1 MLHTCLAND
10 SLTRCCSTKGWRQF
24 LQRDARQRRG
34 RHQHLLRPCRT
45 RVEGEEQWEQYR
57 AVTFWA
63 IELSIKSS
71 CIVQGGLG
79 WKAGLQE
86 QVQRFDKH
94 VSDWISIEH
103 GSSFLCFTPRIARWE
118 WRTNE
123 FAHRCKPSILR
134 SQFLNAD
141 GSESS
146 WCDCLVLPKQSCQDY
161 FRCKFA
167 WSYSSTALCPSIP
180 ICSTIVIPIF
190 NI

>member
-1 MLHTCLAND
+1 MIHWPGVAQPKDGDNSCKELQGKEEVDISTCWGHAGQ
-10 SLTRCCSTKGWRQF
+10 GWK
-24 LQRDARQRRG
+24 
-34 RHQHLLRPCRT
+34 
-45 RVEGEEQWEQYR
+45 EENSENSIGQWHC
-57 AVTFWA
+57 WA

-146 WCDCLVLPKQSCQDY
+146 LCDCLVLPKQSCQDY